1 MAGTRAEVLQWHGL
15 IDQIRATS
23 PNAKITAWC
32 NENTPFIWPRLL
44 RCVMCLTDEDPVEG
58 GYDLIAPA
66 LTPSGTQNL
75 QNHFKANPPA
85 SEKER

>member
-1 MAGTRAEVLQWHGL
+1 MW
-15 IDQIRATS
+15 
-23 PNAKITAWC
+23 
-32 NENTPFIWPRLL
+32 
-44 RCVMCLTDEDPVEG
+44 LTDEDPVEG

-66 LTPSGTQNL
+66 LTPNGTQNL